1 MGDKAIRGIR
11 GKRKDIVKILMTGA
25 TGLIGK
31 RLSERLAGEGHELS
45 VLSRRPDSV
54 RMDGAAKA
62 YRWSP
67 EEEMPPQEAMEG
79 IDAII
84 HLAGEP
90 VAAGRWTE
98 EQKRRIRDSRVTGT
112 RNLVDGIKRVTNR
125 PKIFVSGSAVG
136 YYGNRGDEILDERAQ
151 PGTGYLSEVCE
162 AWERE
167 AGKAEETGAR
177 VSMVR
182 IGVVLAPE
190 GGALEKMLTPF
201 KFGLGGSLA
210 DGRQWFPW
218 IHIED
223 IVGILRHALLTP
235 NLRGPVNGVA
245 PGIVRNE
252 EFTREFAAA
261 LHRPTFIPVPEFAL
275 RVVMGEM
282 ASVVLA
288 SQRVVPGVARET
300 GYQFQYPELR
310 QALEAI
316 LRARR

>member
-1 MGDKAIRGIR
+1 M
-11 GKRKDIVKILMTGA
+11 KIALTGA

-31 RLSERLAGEGHELS
+31 RLCERLAGEGHELS
-45 VLSRRPDSV
+45 VLSRRPD
-54 RMDGAAKA
+54 GAKLVKGARG

-67 EEEMPPQEAMEG
+67 EEEPAPREALEG
-79 IDAII
+79 IDAVI

-112 RNLVDGIKRVTNR
+112 RNLVDGIKRVTDR
-125 PKIFVSGSAVG
+125 PKILVSSSAVG
-136 YYGNRGDEILDERAQ
+136 FYGNRGDEVLDETSR

-167 AGKAEETGAR
+167 AGKAEELGMR

-182 IGVVLAPE
+182 IGVVLAPD

-201 KFGLGGSLA
+201 KFGLGGNLS

-218 IHIED
+218 IHIDD
-223 IVGILRHALLTP
+223 IVGILRHALLSP

-245 PGIVRNE
+245 PGVVRNE
-252 EFTREFAAA
+252 EFTRELASA
-261 LHRPTFIPVPEFAL
+261 LHRPTFFPVPEFAL
-275 RVVMGEM
+275 RIVMGEM

-288 SQRVVPGVARET
+288 SQRVTPSVARET
-300 GYQFQYPELR
+300 GYEFHYPELR
-310 QALEAI
+310 GALEAV
-316 LRARR
+316 LRGAR